1 MKRPFVVRNRKLK
14 CPKDELQRTELEKL
28 DSDFMFGKI
37 KYMEYIKGV
46 VKVYKDAKKE
56 LKEYAERL
64 LKEGKL

>member
-14 CPKDELQRTELEKL
+14 CQEDELQRAELEKL
-28 DSDFMFGKI
+28 DSDFMSGKI

-56 LKEYAERL
+56 LKE
-64 LKEGKL
+64 